1 MARVLTT
8 KDAYQIINLLVRE
21 ATGQDATIQAVDPS
35 TFVSVGETVLATGV
49 ENTLNALSM
58 VLGRTFMA
66 VRPYNAKLG
75 ILNSINSGLYANRLR
90 KISFYAREA
99 VIDGASNTDLKTN
112 FADGYDNGTNGG
124 ASTASMWEQNQ
135 PMPLEMNFGG
145 SSEWQ
150 TVTTVYEKQLQ
161 VAFRSPEDFVSFVN
175 GIMTEKGND
184 IESEKE
190 AFNRMTLLNAMAGVY
205 DLASYMPGSAINL
218 TTEYNNY
225 FGTSKLTADLLTTDL
240 ESFLQFFTSEIKT
253 ISDRMTNR
261 SAKYHWPVTKT
272 VSGVTYSILRHT
284 PRDRQKLMIYKPFW
298 YKAEAI
304 VKSAIFNPQY
314 LDINNFEGVDFWQNE
329 NDSSA
334 ISITPAIPDAAG
346 SNSGAQT
353 AGTAV
358 ALDYVLGFMFDEDAL
373 MVDYQFDSAT
383 TTPLEARKHYR
394 NMWWTMRKNAIC
406 DFTENMILLYMAD

>member
-21 ATGQDATIQAVDPS
+21 ATGQDATIQAVNPS

-66 VRPYNAKLG
+66 VRPYNAKFG
-75 ILNSINSGLYANRLR
+75 VLNSIDSGLYANRLR

-99 VIDGASNTDLKTN
+99 VVDGASNTDLKTN
-112 FADGYDNGTNGG
+112 FADGYDNGTNSN
-124 ASTASMWEQNQ
+124 ASAASMWEQNQ

-161 VAFRSPEDFVSFVN
+161 VAFRSPEDFAQFVN
-175 GIMTEKGND
+175 GNMTEKGND

-205 DLASYMPGSAINL
+205 DLSASMPGSAINL
-218 TTEYNNY
+218 TAAYNTY

-272 VSGVTYSILRHT
+272 VGGVTYSVLRHT

-334 ISITPAIPDAAG
+334 ISVTPAIPDVTLANG
-346 SNSGAQT
+346 TQT

-358 ALDYVLGFMFDEDAL
+358 TLDYVLGFMFDEDAL